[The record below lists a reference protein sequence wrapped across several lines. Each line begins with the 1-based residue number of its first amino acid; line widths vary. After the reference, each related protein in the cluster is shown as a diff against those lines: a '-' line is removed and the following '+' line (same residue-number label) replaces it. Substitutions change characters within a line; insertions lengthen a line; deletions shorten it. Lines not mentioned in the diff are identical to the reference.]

1 MHAID
6 TARQWRAGPALRQES
21 TIMKTSNHTLH
32 IDGSQGEGGGQVL
45 RTALALSMLSGRPLV
60 IERIRAG
67 RAKPGLMRQHLT
79 CVRAAER
86 ICSASVDGAEVGS
99 TRLAFTPGPI
109 TAGHYSV
116 AIGTAGSTLL
126 VLQTVLPA
134 LLAADGPSSL
144 EIEGGTHNPLAPS
157 ADFIEAVFVPQLR
170 AIGAD
175 VDFELVRHGFFPV
188 GGGKVRLSLR
198 PATLRPLQLVERGA
212 ERGVEAI
219 GMVANLPAKIVERE
233 LGEVRHAFPRAVVG
247 QRELP
252 AGPGNANALLLVA
265 RFEQVAELV
274 TELGQV
280 GVSAEAV
287 GRRAVAALRGYLAHG
302 APVGEHLSDQL
313 LLPMLLGGG
322 GAFVTGRPSSHLE
335 TNAAVINAS
344 GMGEVTIVPDEADPQ
359 RRWRVTVAV

>member
-1 MHAID
+1 MN
-6 TARQWRAGPALRQES
+6 S
-21 TIMKTSNHTLH
+21 TNRTLH

-45 RTALALSMLSGRPLV
+45 RTGLALSMLSGRPLV
-60 IERIRAG
+60 IDKIRAG

-86 ICSASVDGAEVGS
+86 ICSATVDGAEVGS

-109 TAGHYSV
+109 NAGHYRF

-134 LLAADGPSSL
+134 LLAADGPSTL

-157 ADFIEAVFVPQLR
+157 ADFVASVFLPQLR
-170 AIGAD
+170 AIGAE
-175 VDFELVRHGFFPV
+175 VEFELVRHGFFPV
-188 GGGKVRLSLR
+188 GGGKVRLTVR
-198 PATLRPLQLVERGA
+198 PATLRPLRLTERGA
-212 ERGVEAI
+212 DLGIEAI

-233 LGEVRHAFPRAVVG
+233 LGEVRRSFPRAVLG
-247 QRELP
+247 ERELP

-265 RFEQVAELV
+265 RFEHVVELV

-280 GVSAEAV
+280 GISAEAV
-287 GRRAVAALRGYLAHG
+287 GRRAVDALRGYLAHG

-322 GAFVTGRPSSHLE
+322 GQFVTGRPSSHLE
-335 TNAAVINAS
+335 TNAAVITAS
-344 GMGEVTIVPDEADPQ
+344 GVGEVTIAPDEGDPQ
-359 RRWRVTVAV
+359 RRWRVDVAV

>member
-1 MHAID
+1 
-6 TARQWRAGPALRQES
+6 
-21 TIMKTSNHTLH
+21 MKTSKQTLH

-45 RTALALSMLSGRPLV
+45 RTSLALSMLSGRPLE
-60 IERIRAG
+60 IDQIRAG

-86 ICSASVDGAEVGS
+86 IAAATVEGAEVGS
-99 TRLAFTPGPI
+99 TKLRFTPSAI
-109 TAGHYSV
+109 TPGHYTF

-134 LLAADGPSSL
+134 LLAADGPSTL

-157 ADFIEAVFVPQLR
+157 ADFIAEVFVPQLR
-170 AIGAD
+170 AIGAE

-188 GGGKVRLSLR
+188 GGGKVRLTVR
-198 PATLRPLQLVERGA
+198 PATLRPLALTERGA

-219 GMVANLPAKIVERE
+219 GMVANLSSKIVERE
-233 LGEVRHAFPRAVVG
+233 LGEVRRAFPRAVLG
-247 QRELP
+247 QRALP
-252 AGPGNANALLLVA
+252 AGPGNANALLLLA
-265 RFEQVAELV
+265 RFEQVTELV

-280 GVSAEAV
+280 GTSAEAV
-287 GRRAVAALRGYLAHG
+287 GRQAIDALRGYLAHG

-322 GAFVTGRPSSHLE
+322 GTFVTGRPSTHLE
-335 TNAAVINAS
+335 TNAAVISAS
-344 GMGEVTIVPDEADPQ
+344 GMGEVTIAPDEGDPQ